1 MCKLIDLEPFELH
14 EHAKIKAIIR
24 KTFASEIDKQENT
37 ARLACDTQWPS
48 VTQPFM
54 SCTSDLYKG
63 SKTNNHD
70 GNQQESGAEY
80 YAYLTL

>member
-1 MCKLIDLEPFELH
+1 VCYFIALEPFELH
-14 EHAKIKAIIR
+14 ERAKVKAIIR

-37 ARLACDTQWPS
+37 ARLACDTQRPS

-54 SCTSDLYKG
+54 PCVSKLYKE
-63 SKTNNHD
+63 SKINNRN